1 MSLTFRGSGQSWIIW
16 TLYWAIVRPLGD
28 SIYLR
33 YSQEV
38 TWNSHLSAWAKRMLA
53 QSSRSTSWDM
63 GFVLGNVVR
72 VNEGV
77 IQVDDDYDI
86 NHIHKNVIHKL
97 LKSCWCISKPFRHYQ
112 PLEGTIT
119 GSECSLP
126 FISSRNPDKMIHM
139 PEVDFGVD
147 SCFSGCVQE
156 VGNERKW
163 ISVLLGNSVEASEVD
178 AKSERAVFFLD
189 EKDRSSMG
197 RAGGTDEPCGKVL
210 INELTKS
217 RKFFLGQG
225 IDWTIG
231 RSGALVQGDLEIV
244 WSMVG

>member
-1 MSLTFRGSGQSWIIW
+1 M
-16 TLYWAIVRPLGD
+16 
-28 SIYLR
+28 
-33 YSQEV
+33 E
-38 TWNSHLSAWAKRMLA
+38 LA
-53 QSSRSTSWDM
+53 FVCTGKKSVSSESSEYFPDM
-63 GFVLGNVVR
+63 GFVLGNVV
-72 VNEGV
+72 GV
-77 IQVDDDYDI
+77 DEDVVQVDDDYDVD
-86 NHIHKNVIHKL
+86 HIHEDVIHESL
-97 LKSCWCISKPFRHYQ
+97 ESCWCISKPFRHYQ

-126 FISSRNPDKMIHM
+126 FVSSRNPDKMIRV

-147 SCFSGCVQE
+147 SCFSGSVQE

-178 AKSERAVFFLD
+178 AKSERAVFFPD

-210 INELTKS
+210 VNELTKS
-217 RKFFLGQG
+217 CKFFLGQG